1 MTTRPARKTRTVAPA
16 PIPAPAPDLRQRI
29 LDASEELLESEGLSA
44 LSMREVA
51 RRTGVTH
58 QAPYHHF
65 ADRETILASLVARG
79 FQQMAHRMSLANDR
93 AERVGRHAVLLAA
106 GEAYVGFAIEHP
118 GVFRIM
124 FRPELCD
131 ATRFPEAMAASKLAY
146 DQLVR
151 LVQVVF
157 DGDYSDSLASTLWAQ
172 VHGLAFLLVDG
183 PLGLQMPGLKA
194 RRAHMRETLTHFTDF
209 VIAGRG

>member
-1 MTTRPARKTRTVAPA
+1 MTTRPARKTRTVAA
-16 PIPAPAPDLRQRI
+16 APAPDLRQRI

-79 FQQMAHRMSLANDR
+79 FEQMAHRMSLANER
-93 AERVGRHAVLLAA
+93 AERVGRHAALLAA

-183 PLGLQMPGLKA
+183 PLGQQMPGLKA